1 MLSKFQFR
9 RIFHKPQTPR
19 PDPQPESIIDT
30 ITFSNVSLNFS
41 HDIINQLSNI
51 WASLAIEEATKLTN
65 RVEIGDFVVTF
76 DSAISKLKEQRG
88 W

>member
-1 MLSKFQFR
+1 MFSKFQFR

-19 PDPQPESIIDT
+19 PAPQAQSSINT
-30 ITFSNVSLNFS
+30 ITFSSASLNFS

-51 WASLAIEEATKLTN
+51 WHDLAIIEATKSTN
-65 RVEIGDFVVTF
+65 RAEIGDFVVTF
-76 DSAISKLKEQRG
+76 DKAILKLKEQRG